1 MSRSA
6 SGLASLMNSHL
17 TYFRP
22 FSSNGNSVPLCLALD
37 DPPLSDVDGA
47 RTAKVT
53 CSPLVSSPFSS
64 TPASFMFS
72 SSFSCSPS
80 PSPPDFFVFGG
91 LPAFFVLP
99 SFDVPCNDFRFLA
112 DPSVNDF
119 RFMADS
125 FLADPCNDFLFLV
138 DPSFSSADPCTD
150 FRFLVDALLGVFC
163 DDLRANCLLLALPLP
178 FLDEISLGEHAGDKR
193 GGGLTSAE
201 EASLGVE

>member
-1 MSRSA
+1 MLMGP
-6 SGLASLMNSHL
+6 GLPKSPALLLYPLRFHPLLHPSCFHPPFHVHLHLHLPTSL
-17 TYFRP
+17 
-22 FSSNGNSVPLCLALD
+22 SSEAY
-37 DPPLSDVDGA
+37 PPSLY
-47 RTAKVT
+47 
-53 CSPLVSSPFSS
+53 SPLLTF
-64 TPASFMFS
+64 PAMT
-72 SSFSCSPS
+72 
-80 PSPPDFFVFGG
+80 FV
-91 LPAFFVLP
+91 
-99 SFDVPCNDFRFLA
+99 FLA